1 MRLKITRYNFEV
13 EGLFS
18 YRNSLGNLDDGTYNA
33 INLYVGKD
41 DRWKAWLV
49 KVSWDEAI
57 AGSAITLLRVLELHE
72 PEASETSRLEII
84 AQFLTDCAVGKSPKL
99 NRLTANMAID
109 VFDFLLLRGDLKGI
123 AYLADTLVSR
133 TSSPDGLYTIQAIM
147 APKAVPEAYAETCL
161 YRELKASVERQGDFK
176 AWFEEHIP
184 KAQRPRAYRASGY
197 DEAIST
203 SSRRQR
209 GKILELDLGM

>member
-13 EGLFS
+13 GGLFS
-18 YRNSLGNLDDGTYNA
+18 YRNSLGNLDGGTYNA
-33 INLYVGKD
+33 INLYVGND
-41 DRWKAWLV
+41 DRWKPWLA

-57 AGSAITLLRVLELHE
+57 GGSAITLLRVLELHE
-72 PEASETSRLEII
+72 PEASESSRLDRV

-109 VFDFLLLRGDLKGI
+109 VFDFLLLRGNLTGI
-123 AYLADTLVSR
+123 ARLADALVKRASN
-133 TSSPDGLYTIQAIM
+133 PDGLHTIQAII
-147 APKAVPEAYAETCL
+147 APKTVPDAYAETCL
-161 YRELKASVERQGDFK
+161 YKELKAAVERQTDFK
-176 AWFEEHIP
+176 TWFEEHIP
-184 KAQRPRAYRASGY
+184 KAQRLRAYQATGY

-209 GKILELDLGM
+209 GKMLELDLGM